1 VVFRHKMSILVS
13 ALLVVGSF
21 ALSDAAISCKNM
33 QGKDVDWFMA
43 YKLPSKVQDSESGRN
58 FAYLDKFNPNWT
70 ISTEPIE
77 SLKSAIGA
85 TVGQVYDGND
95 KKLMYAMY
103 NDDAP
108 NTDKTE
114 GYRGHIKGVIAFD
127 SNNGFWIQHSMPNY
141 PPPPTEEYSYPE
153 TATKYGQTLICMS
166 MKTSD
171 LNDIVEQLRYMMI
184 NAYSFNIPEEFNTK
198 YENLTAVVVDRTS
211 LNTRKEKEFTSKK
224 ELKTAGG
231 QQFISFAKHKQFKA
245 DLWRDWI
252 AEDEKVD
259 LSVET
264 WLNGA
269 AKNMDSTCSPKKT
282 VLDISSIDLNG
293 NSFKSSKDHSKWGIS
308 NDSKKPLICVGDV
321 NRQESQTQRGGG
333 ALCIEDSKVWKS
345 WNGIIDTTK
354 PC

>member
-1 VVFRHKMSILVS
+1 QMAFFQSTVFLSLGS
-13 ALLVVGSF
+13 LL
-21 ALSDAAISCKNM
+21 LSDAAISCKNL

-43 YKLPSKVQDSESGRN
+43 YKLPSKVKDSESGRN
-58 FAYLDKFNPNWT
+58 FAYIDKFNPNWT

-85 TVGQVYDGND
+85 TIGQLYGGND

-108 NTDKTE
+108 HTTKTE

-127 SNNGFWIQHSMPNY
+127 SNNGFWIQHSMPNF
-141 PPPPTEEYSYPE
+141 PPSPNEEEYSYPE
-153 TATKYGQTLICMS
+153 TATKYGQTMICMS
-166 MKTSD
+166 MKSSD
-171 LNDIVEQLRYMMI
+171 LNDIIEQLRYMMI

-198 YENLTAVVVDRTS
+198 YENLTSVIADRTS
-211 LNTRKEKEFTSKK
+211 LNTRKEKEFSSKK
-224 ELKTAGG
+224 ELKTVGG
-231 QQFISFAKHKQFKA
+231 QTFTSFAKHRNLDA
-245 DLWRDWI
+245 DLWRDLI
-252 AEDEKVD
+252 AMDEKVPI
-259 LSVET
+259 SVET

-269 AKNMDSTCSPKKT
+269 AKNMDSTCSTDVT

-293 NSFKSSKDHSKWGIS
+293 NTFKSSKDHSKWGIS
-308 NDSKKPLICVGDV
+308 NDSKKPLICVGDI
-321 NRQESQTQRGGG
+321 NRQESQKQRGGG
-333 ALCIEDSKVWKS
+333 ALCIQDPKVWKS